1 MWKNKHVVVAM
12 LVAPILAILAWFAVD
27 SMVAERAHSAKPGA
41 SYKLIAKSNCRYAS
55 GKCDMENAEFK
66 ISLTPVEAP
75 RGVTAFELESVFG
88 LASANISLFRPAGE
102 VVATAA
108 PLEAEVPG
116 TRWRLTIP
124 AAITPDA
131 SLRVAVTAQQS
142 IYYAEIPLTFTEEPD
157 QRYTR

>member
-1 MWKNKHVVVAM
+1 M
-12 LVAPILAILAWFAVD
+12 
-27 SMVAERAHSAKPGA
+27 
-41 SYKLIAKSNCRYAS
+41 
-55 GKCDMENAEFK
+55 
-66 ISLTPVEAP
+66 
-75 RGVTAFELESVFG
+75 TAFELESVFG

-131 SLRVAVTAQQS
+131 SLRVAVTARQS